1 MPKRVGNIGKS
12 GKGVKGVKGGKGR
25 KGGKSTSSGQDLKKS
40 TRSKT
45 TKNKENSQTKSYDA
59 IIVGAGSIGVPIA
72 LSLAE
77 AGEKVLV
84 IDKEPSVGQG
94 ENKHAIGGIRATH
107 SERAKII
114 TAMRSLEI
122 VSTWEQLYGD
132 DLEWVEGGYLF
143 VVYRDQ
149 DQETLKS
156 LLHLQHSYG
165 LKIDWVEP
173 DFVKKLVPG
182 INNDGLLGGTYSP
195 NDGNISPLL
204 LLNAYYRRCLEAGVE
219 FRFKETVT
227 GINKNRYYVKGV
239 KTDKGEYGSDFV
251 INAAG
256 ANAKKI
262 GAMAN
267 IDVPV
272 QPDSHEAGITEPVK
286 KFFLP
291 MVVDIRPGLK
301 STNYYFY
308 QNALGQIIFCIT
320 PSPPILGTNTKA
332 TSEFLPQIAKRMVDL
347 VPRLKYI
354 KVRRTWR
361 GLYPMTPDGGPLV
374 GEAEGLSGFILAAGM
389 CGQGLMLGPGI
400 GELVGRLV
408 TDKLTRQDV
417 HVLKGFALDRDFSK
431 AEILK

>member
-1 MPKRVGNIGKS
+1 MP
-12 GKGVKGVKGGKGR
+12 R
-25 KGGKSTSSGQDLKKS
+25 KGKKATPNGPEEKKA

-45 TKNKENSQTKSYDA
+45 TKNTQNKQNKQNKPNKPNKPNKQNKRYDA

-122 VSTWEQLYGD
+122 LSTWEQLHGD

-143 VVYRDQ
+143 VVYRNQ
-149 DQETLKS
+149 DEETLKS

-173 DFVKKLVPG
+173 DYVKKLMPG
-182 INNDGLLGGTYSP
+182 INSDGLLGGTYSP

-204 LLNAYYRRCLEAGVE
+204 LLNAYYRRCLEAGVD
-219 FRFKETVT
+219 FKFKESVT
-227 GINKNRYYVKGV
+227 GINKNRYHVKGV
-239 KTDKGEYGSDFV
+239 KTDKDEYRSDFV

-256 ANAKKI
+256 ANAKEI

-291 MVVDIRPGLK
+291 MVVDIRPGLSSK
-301 STNYYFY
+301 NYYFY

-332 TSEFLPQIAKRMVDL
+332 TSQFLPKIARRMIDL
-347 VPRLKYI
+347 VPRLRYI

-374 GEAEGLSGFILAAGM
+374 GEVEGLSGFILAAGM

-400 GELVGRLV
+400 GELVGRMV

-431 AEILK
+431 TEVLK